1 MNHCKWVGVIFHLSN
16 APTRLISNA
25 SDQGVLRDKEGNQGL
40 RHRNLLG
47 TQLIAIGTK
56 SNPNLTLLENE
67 S

>member
-1 MNHCKWVGVIFHLSN
+1 MGRCNSQVLHLSN

-25 SDQGVLRDKEGNQGL
+25 SDQGVLRDKEGNQGI
-40 RHRNLLG
+40 RNHNLLG